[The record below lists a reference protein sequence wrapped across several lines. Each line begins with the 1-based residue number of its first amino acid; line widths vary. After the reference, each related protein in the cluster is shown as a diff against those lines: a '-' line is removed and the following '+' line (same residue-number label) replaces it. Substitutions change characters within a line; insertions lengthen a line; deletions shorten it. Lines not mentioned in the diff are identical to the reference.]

1 MFCLLNSAGSPRFP
15 AIPPSKGS
23 GWPKQWR
30 LVSRSIKPWVGIRSG
45 QNRRRP
51 LSSSAALFAP
61 PLGPTGGP
69 PSLESG
75 ARYAI
80 CRWLN
85 LLLVFL
91 SHFNNTTTWVKIQTK
106 PGGCFSS
113 HTLLYCLQ
121 AVSSQG
127 SVSTLDKK
135 IGVRWSD
142 ATVATSHN
150 LES

>member
-51 LSSSAALFAP
+51 LSSSAALCAH

-85 LLLVFL
+85 LLLVFR
-91 SHFNNTTTWVKIQTK
+91 SHFDNTTTWVKIQTK

-113 HTLLYCLQ
+113 HTLLYCWKLYPRRAQ
-121 AVSSQG
+121 SRKKSESARVMQLLRPPT
-127 SVSTLDKK
+127 TLKVK
-135 IGVRWSD
+135 S
-142 ATVATSHN
+142 
-150 LES
+150 